1 MKHNVR
7 FWLSGMAL
15 AGMLLLS
22 ACGGSAATSSGGG
35 GALNVTSPG
44 EQLAFSPSRLEATA
58 NQQVTV
64 TYMNGSTAQNHNWVL
79 VKGGDEIAAKVND
92 ATAGSGGEARV
103 GGDVL
108 AATKVVVGGASETVT
123 FAAPPTGTYIFL
135 CTVPGH
141 YFAGMKGTLTIK

>member
-7 FWLSGMAL
+7 FGLSGMAL
-15 AGMLLLS
+15 AGVLLLA
-22 ACGGSAATSSGGG
+22 ACGGSVGTSSGGG
-35 GALNVTSPG
+35 ALNITSPG

-79 VKGGDEIAAKVND
+79 VKGGDEVAAKVND
-92 ATAGSGGEARV
+92 ATAGSGGEVAV
-103 GGDVL
+103 GGDIL
-108 AATKVVVGGASETVT
+108 AATKIISGGASETVT
-123 FAAPPTGTYIFL
+123 FAAPATSTYMFL

-141 YFAGMKGTLTIK
+141 YLVGMEGTLTIK

>member
-15 AGMLLLS
+15 AGVLLLA
-22 ACGGSAATSSGGG
+22 ACGGSGGTSSGGG

-44 EQLAFSPSRLEATA
+44 EQLAFSPSTLEATA

-79 VKGGDEIAAKVND
+79 VKGGDEVAAKVNA
-92 ATAGSGGEARV
+92 ATAGSGGEVAV

-108 AATKVVVGGASETVT
+108 AATKVVSGGASETVT
-123 FAAPPTGTYIFL
+123 FAAPATGTYMFL

-141 YFAGMKGTLTIK
+141 YLAGMKCTLTIK